1 MKQKSNLIL
10 IFRRT
15 GQRRYAVE
23 AKRESFPDLEMNP
36 APGFD
41 PLMPH
46 DLMHLIVEAVLGLK
60 RGIFGQ
66 LTAGGDAGTF
76 HTALDSKLQRRIA
89 VRTRKRGR
97 KLLQEGRNDCALSEK
112 ATFICWHEWR
122 ARSSSIDQQKASKA
136 MAEQARLVRD
146 VLKTNEIRALN
157 TKKLDE
163 ICHHLD
169 ELSSRWSRLQVG
181 ESMAVRWPDL
191 ALLSDPA
198 ALAQE

>member
-1 MKQKSNLIL
+1 
-10 IFRRT
+10 
-15 GQRRYAVE
+15 VE

-76 HTALDSKLQRRIA
+76 HTALDSKAQRRIA

-97 KLLQEGRNDCALSEK
+97 KLLQEGVTTVR
-112 ATFICWHEWR
+112 W
-122 ARSSSIDQQKASKA
+122 ARRRRSFAGMSG
-136 MAEQARLVRD
+136 ARVPHQS
-146 VLKTNEIRALN
+146 TN
-157 TKKLDE
+157 KKLRR
-163 ICHHLD
+163 
-169 ELSSRWSRLQVG
+169 RWLNRH
-181 ESMAVRWPDL
+181 
-191 ALLSDPA
+191 ALFETL
-198 ALAQE
+198 